1 MADLNLPK
9 PVYQASGGLLLPP
22 IQRPVDVGGGG
33 VIVPRTNPVST
44 PSPTPAPAPAPVAKD
59 PAAETLPTQATNPFK
74 LKDGKVLVNRD
85 FLEQYRGQLEEKADQ
100 HGFASAEDYLAA
112 VASGAT
118 KSPQKGKDWSGK
130 TVGEISPVEWSEQ
143 AKMKAAAIAKEHGMT
158 PEEFMSIIRHESAG
172 TYSPEVTNSIGAT
185 GIIQFLPTTAAS
197 YLLMEQRAAAMDAAT
212 SPEAKKQ
219 AAKDNPLF
227 WQLSANDQKQAAVWG
242 QKTMANLPVERQLD
256 LADLYITDRAKGK
269 KGLENVYTAIFAGN
283 PNEQEFKEGTDAYKG
298 NKGLDKDKDGT
309 ITREEWTAPVKK
321 GVKEPSGPAQQAYA
335 AAKSKKAN
343 NKGESSPTS
352 PEEAEGM
359 KSRAARIL
367 SLASPGTPRA
377 DIDTVATVVNTKF
390 LSPGT
395 EQNKFMTTAAEGK
408 PAAGLYWQTGA
419 PTSIAEYEAAKKTGG
434 RYKTENPEDVW
445 VSKSVDKPTATGVLA
460 HEYGHALKQEHTP
473 TGLMSASADDSMAD
487 GWSGVI
493 KAAATSGGDYL
504 NKEQQGREEALFA
517 DVPDFLRGPLGYLSG
532 FEPNKPSESFSQ
544 STMEASSG
552 ESPFATD
559 SWQKPRK

>member
-1 MADLNLPK
+1 
-9 PVYQASGGLLLPP
+9 
-22 IQRPVDVGGGG
+22 
-33 VIVPRTNPVST
+33 
-44 PSPTPAPAPAPVAKD
+44 
-59 PAAETLPTQATNPFK
+59 
-74 LKDGKVLVNRD
+74 
-85 FLEQYRGQLEEKADQ
+85 
-100 HGFASAEDYLAA
+100 
-112 VASGAT
+112 
-118 KSPQKGKDWSGK
+118 
-130 TVGEISPVEWSEQ
+130 VGEITPVEWSEQ

-158 PEEFMSIIRHESAG
+158 PEEFMSIVRHESAG

-309 ITREEWTAPVKK
+309 ITREEWTAPVKS
-321 GVKEPSGPAQQAYA
+321 GVNMLRGNPGQKPTEEVPVQQAVGSVDRPQQA
-335 AAKSKKAN
+335 MAAKSKKVT
-343 NKGESSPTS
+343 NKGDPFPTS

-359 KSRAARIL
+359 ISRSKRIL
-367 SLASPGTPRA
+367 SLAMPNAPRSEIDTLTTVVPTKFVSPGTA
-377 DIDTVATVVNTKF
+377 
-390 LSPGT
+390 
-395 EQNKFMTTAAEGK
+395 ENKLMSTAANGGG
-408 PAAGLYWQTGA
+408 AAGLYWPTGA
-419 PTSIAEYEAAKKTGG
+419 PKSA
-434 RYKTENPEDVW
+434 NPEDIW
-445 VSKSVDKPTATGVLA
+445 ISKSVDKPTSAGVLA
-460 HEYGHALKQEHTP
+460 HEFGHAAGKEHEP
-473 TGLMSASADDSMAD
+473 TGLFSASADESMAG

-493 KAAATSGGDYL
+493 KAAAETGG
-504 NKEQQGREEALFA
+504 KELDTEQGARESALFA

-552 ESPFATD
+552 ESPFATE